1 MIKNIGKFKQWTGEK
16 IGKAQKT
23 RMDEDFNGLQTE
35 TEAQRVS
42 LDKLHESSH
51 AYLKAMSKR
60 VEGDDKSKRL
70 AIETFG
76 ISMSDQSY
84 TLPEGLSY
92 REALHQMGDAHQSI
106 GAAQG
111 ELIIRLGSSYI
122 ECLERAQAQMKE
134 YQAMQKKLHSR
145 RLDYDAKLAKVQ
157 KAKKEKPE
165 WEEEMQAA
173 KAKYEETRECVLG
186 IMSAISESQDDN
198 VISLKAYY
206 DAQLAYARRMVE
218 ILEAVPE
225 STFAVSPSTSQTSH
239 ERKVYRQSSFDPE
252 EEQSDHSDDH
262 YSIHTVPT
270 PTTATPTTG
279 RHQQLYRAPSFS
291 DVRQQNTFNSN
302 QHPGSNADLSRP
314 TSYLVPN
321 GTSVRKNSTGMNK
334 ANVHPA
340 SSASAPAAAAPLPV
354 REKACKQVR
363 ALYNFDATAEGEL
376 SLRKGDVVRIIE
388 EIDEGWWE
396 GELVDASGGRCE
408 GMFPSNYVEEIE
420 QPQLPH
426 RQGSIH
432 SSSDSTRYNDVEEKV
447 YYARATAAA
456 ESSPLYEEPE
466 PSFAESEPEIEPVQ
480 VPAAR
485 RAPPPPMVRQ
495 QSFTV
500 PLARATPPPSR
511 PASGMATTSKA
522 VGSRMAPPPPP
533 TRRVGGSVDMT
544 TRPPS
549 GMNVVTTPPTG
560 SAATMTGYNNSNN
573 NNNRVS
579 PIPAT
584 PNGHGHGYGQGQGQG
599 QGGYLPRECL
609 GQRQASVSSMGVC
622 RECQCDEF
630 TANVFKPGSCN
641 NCFHAH

>member
-60 VEGDDKSKRL
+60 LEGDDKFKGL

-76 ISMSDQSY
+76 ISMSAQSY
-84 TLPEGLSY
+84 TLPEGSSY

-111 ELIIRLGSSYI
+111 ELISRLGSSYI

-225 STFAVSPSTSQTSH
+225 STFAVSPSTSQPRH
-239 ERKVYRQSSFDPE
+239 ERKIYRQSSFDPE
-252 EEQSDHSDDH
+252 EEQSNHSDDH

-270 PTTATPTTG
+270 PTNPTTTTG
-279 RHQQLYRAPSFS
+279 RHHQLYRAPSFS
-291 DVRQQNTFNSN
+291 DARQQNTSNSN
-302 QHPGSNADLSRP
+302 QHAASSADLSRP
-314 TSYLVPN
+314 MSHLALN
-321 GTSVRKNSTGMNK
+321 GTSVRKNSTGMNN
-334 ANVHPA
+334 ANGRPA
-340 SSASAPAAAAPLPV
+340 SSASAPAPPPAAAAPALPV
-354 REKACKQVR
+354 REKACKHVR

-396 GELVDASGGRCE
+396 GELVDASGGRHE

-420 QPQLPH
+420 QPQLPR

-432 SSSDSTRYNDVEEKV
+432 SSSDSNRYNDVEEQV

-456 ESSPLYEEPE
+456 ESSPQYEEPE
-466 PSFAESEPEIEPVQ
+466 PSFAESEHEPEPVQ

-533 TRRVGGSVDMT
+533 PTRRRCPMVTVMDMDKDRDKDKDKEDICRGSV
-544 TRPPS
+544 
-549 GMNVVTTPPTG
+549 
-560 SAATMTGYNNSNN
+560 
-573 NNNRVS
+573 
-579 PIPAT
+579 
-584 PNGHGHGYGQGQGQG
+584 
-599 QGGYLPRECL
+599 
-609 GQRQASVSSMGVC
+609 
-622 RECQCDEF
+622 
-630 TANVFKPGSCN
+630 
-641 NCFHAH
+641 

>member
-35 TEAQRVS
+35 TEAQRDA
-42 LDKLHESSH
+42 LDKLHESSQ

-60 VEGDDKSKRL
+60 VEGDDKFKGL

-76 ISMSDQSY
+76 ISMSAQSY
-84 TLPEGLSY
+84 TLPEGSPY
-92 REALHQMGDAHQSI
+92 KEALQQMGDAHQSI

-111 ELIIRLGSSYI
+111 ELISRLGSSYI

-173 KAKYEETRECVLG
+173 KAKYEDTRECVLG

-218 ILEAVPE
+218 VLEAVPE
-225 STFAVSPSTSQTSH
+225 RTFVVSPSSSQSRH
-239 ERKVYRQSSFDPE
+239 ERKICRQSSYEPE
-252 EEQSDHSDDH
+252 EEQSYNSDDH
-262 YSIHTVPT
+262 SSIHSIPTPT
-270 PTTATPTTG
+270 PTTTTTG
-279 RHQQLYRAPSFS
+279 RHRPQLDRAPSLS
-291 DVRQQNTFNSN
+291 DVRRQNTINSN
-302 QHPGSNADLSRP
+302 HHAGSSADFSR
-314 TSYLVPN
+314 SISHLASN
-321 GTSVRKNSTGMNK
+321 GAPARKNSTVMNR
-334 ANVHPA
+334 ASVPSPPA
-340 SSASAPAAAAPLPV
+340 PLVPAPTLPV
-354 REKACKQVR
+354 REKAYKQVR

-376 SLRKGDVVRIIE
+376 SLRKGDIVRIIE

-396 GELVDASGGRCE
+396 GELVDASGGRYE
-408 GMFPSNYVEEIE
+408 GMFPSNYVEEVE
-420 QPQLPH
+420 QPPAERPQLPQ
-426 RQGSIH
+426 RQGSVY
-432 SSSDSTRYNDVEEKV
+432 SNSDSNRYSDVEEQA
-447 YYARATAAA
+447 YYGRATAAG
-456 ESSPLYEEPE
+456 ELTPQYEEPE
-466 PSFAESEPEIEPVQ
+466 PQYAEPEPEPIQ

-495 QSFTV
+495 QS
-500 PLARATPPPSR
+500 LARATPPPSR
-511 PASGMATTSKA
+511 PASGMATTSKL
-522 VGSRMAPPPPP
+522 VGSRVAPPPPP
-533 TRRVGGSVDMT
+533 TRRAGGGTAEIV
-544 TRPPS
+544 RPLS
-549 GMNVVTTPPTG
+549 GLNVVTTSPTN
-560 SAATMTGYNNSNN
+560 SAPTMGYNNNG
-573 NNNRVS
+573 NRVS
-579 PIPAT
+579 PMPAT
-584 PNGHGHGYGQGQGQG
+584 PNGQH
-599 QGGYLPRECL
+599 GGYLPRECL
-609 GQRQASVSSMGVC
+609 GQHQQQQASAVSMAPC
-622 RECQCDEF
+622 RECQCNDF

>member
-35 TEAQRVS
+35 TEAQRVA

-60 VEGDDKSKRL
+60 VEGDDKFKGL

-76 ISMSDQSY
+76 ICMSAQSY
-84 TLPEGLSY
+84 TLPEGSSY
-92 REALHQMGDAHQSI
+92 RDALLQMGDAHQSI
-106 GAAQG
+106 GTAQS
-111 ELIIRLGSSYI
+111 ELISRLGSSYI

-173 KAKYEETRECVLG
+173 KAKYEDTRECVLG

-225 STFAVSPSTSQTSH
+225 STFAVSPSASQPRH
-239 ERKVYRQSSFDPE
+239 ERRICRQSSFDPE
-252 EEQSDHSDDH
+252 EERSYHSDDRS
-262 YSIHTVPT
+262 SIHSIPT
-270 PTTATPTTG
+270 PTATTG
-279 RHQQLYRAPSFS
+279 RYNQLDRTPSFS
-291 DVRQQNTFNSN
+291 NVRRQNTINSN
-302 QHPGSNADLSRP
+302 HHSGNGADLSP
-314 TSYLVPN
+314 VSHLAPN
-321 GTSVRKNSTGMNK
+321 GTPVRKNSTGMNRT
-334 ANVHPA
+334 NGY
-340 SSASAPAAAAPLPV
+340 SASALAPPPPVPTPAAPV

-376 SLRKGDVVRIIE
+376 SLRKGDIVRIIE

-396 GELVDASGGRCE
+396 GELVDASGGRYE

-420 QPQLPH
+420 QSPATERPQLPQ
-426 RQGSIH
+426 RQGSVY
-432 SSSDSTRYNDVEEKV
+432 SNYSDSKRYNDVDEQA

-456 ESSPLYEEPE
+456 ESSPQYEEPE
-466 PSFAESEPEIEPVQ
+466 PSYAESEPEPVQ

-495 QSFTV
+495 LSFTA

-511 PASGMATTSKA
+511 PASGMATTSKT

-533 TRRVGGSVDMT
+533 TRRAGGATES
-544 TRPPS
+544 TRPHS
-549 GMNVVTTPPTG
+549 GLNVVTTPPTG
-560 SAATMTGYNNSNN
+560 SAPTMMGYGKSNS

-579 PIPAT
+579 PMPAT
-584 PNGHGHGYGQGQGQG
+584 PNGHGHGHG
-599 QGGYLPRECL
+599 QGGYLPKECI
-609 GQRQASVSSMGVC
+609 GQQQQASVSTVAPC
-622 RECQCDEF
+622 RECQCDDF

-641 NCFHAH
+641 NCFHTH

>member
-23 RMDEDFNGLQTE
+23 RMDEDFNGLQIE
-35 TEAQRVS
+35 TEAQRVT

-60 VEGDDKSKRL
+60 IEGDDKFKGL

-76 ISMSDQSY
+76 ISMSAQSY
-84 TLPEGLSY
+84 TLPEGSSY
-92 REALHQMGDAHQSI
+92 RDALHQMGDAHQSI

-111 ELIIRLGSSYI
+111 EL
-122 ECLERAQAQMKE
+122 
-134 YQAMQKKLHSR
+134 AMQKKLHSR

-173 KAKYEETRECVLG
+173 KAKYEDTRECILG

-225 STFAVSPSTSQTSH
+225 STFAVSPSASQPRH
-239 ERKVYRQSSFDPE
+239 ERRMCRQSSFDPE
-252 EEQSDHSDDH
+252 EERSYHSDDRS
-262 YSIHTVPT
+262 SIHSIPT
-270 PTTATPTTG
+270 PTATTG
-279 RHQQLYRAPSFS
+279 RRNQLDRAPSFS
-291 DVRQQNTFNSN
+291 DVRRQNTINSN
-302 QHPGSNADLSRP
+302 HHPDSGADLNSM
-314 TSYLVPN
+314 SHLAPN
-321 GTSVRKNSTGMNK
+321 GTPVRKNSTGMNR
-334 ANVHPA
+334 ANGY
-340 SSASAPAAAAPLPV
+340 SASVPAPSPPVPIPAAPV

-376 SLRKGDVVRIIE
+376 SLRKGDIVRIID

-396 GELVDASGGRCE
+396 GELVDASGGRYE
-408 GMFPSNYVEEIE
+408 GMFPSNYVKEIE
-420 QPQLPH
+420 KPPATERPQLPQ
-426 RQGSIH
+426 RQGSVH
-432 SSSDSTRYNDVEEKV
+432 SNYSDSKRYNDMDEQA

-456 ESSPLYEEPE
+456 ESSPQYEEPE
-466 PSFAESEPEIEPVQ
+466 PSYAESEPEPVQ
-480 VPAAR
+480 IAAAR

-495 QSFTV
+495 LSFTAPFV
-500 PLARATPPPSR
+500 RGTPPPSR

-533 TRRVGGSVDMT
+533 TRRLGGAAES
-544 TRPPS
+544 TRPHS
-549 GMNVVTTPPTG
+549 GLNVVTTPPTG
-560 SAATMTGYNNSNN
+560 SAPTMMGYNKSNN

-579 PIPAT
+579 PMPAT
-584 PNGHGHGYGQGQGQG
+584 PNGHGHGHG
-599 QGGYLPRECL
+599 QGGYLPRECI
-609 GQRQASVSSMGVC
+609 GQQQQQASVSTMAPC
-622 RECQCDEF
+622 RECQCDDF

>member
-35 TEAQRVS
+35 TEAQRVA
-42 LDKLHESSH
+42 LEKLHESSH

-60 VEGDDKSKRL
+60 VEGDDKFKGL

-76 ISMSDQSY
+76 ISMSAQSY
-84 TLPEGLSY
+84 TIPEGSSY

-111 ELIIRLGSSYI
+111 ELISRLGSSYI

-173 KAKYEETRECVLG
+173 KAKYEDTRECVLG
-186 IMSAISESQDDN
+186 IMSAISESQDEN

-225 STFAVSPSTSQTSH
+225 STFTVSPNTSHPRH
-239 ERKVYRQSSFDPE
+239 ERKLYRQSSYEPE
-252 EEQSDHSDDH
+252 EERSNYSDDH
-262 YSIHTVPT
+262 SSIHSVV
-270 PTTATPTTG
+270 TG
-279 RHQQLYRAPSFS
+279 RHQLDRAPSFS
-291 DVRQQNTFNSN
+291 DVRRQNTINSN
-302 QHPGSNADLSRP
+302 HYPNGAELSR
-314 TSYLVPN
+314 SMSHLAPN
-321 GTSVRKNSTGMNK
+321 GAPVRKNSTG
-334 ANVHPA
+334 VSRA
-340 SSASAPAAAAPLPV
+340 SIHTVSMQPPPAPAPALPV
-354 REKACKQVR
+354 REKPCRQVR

-376 SLRKGDVVRIIE
+376 SLRKGDIVRIIE

-396 GELVDASGGRCE
+396 GEFVDSNGGRYE

-420 QPQLPH
+420 QPPEPVERLQ
-426 RQGSIH
+426 RQGSVY
-432 SSSDSTRYNDVEEKV
+432 SNSDSNRFVDADEQA

-456 ESSPLYEEPE
+456 EASPQFEEPE
-466 PSFAESEPEIEPVQ
+466 PHYAEPEPEPVQ

-495 QSFTV
+495 QSFT
-500 PLARATPPPSR
+500 
-511 PASGMATTSKA
+511 ASST
-522 VGSRMAPPPPP
+522 
-533 TRRVGGSVDMT
+533 
-544 TRPPS
+544 
-549 GMNVVTTPPTG
+549 
-560 SAATMTGYNNSNN
+560 
-573 NNNRVS
+573 
-579 PIPAT
+579 
-584 PNGHGHGYGQGQGQG
+584 
-599 QGGYLPRECL
+599 CL
-609 GQRQASVSSMGVC
+609 GDGNYKQASWLKGSPTPTTHSSCRDFSCRAEYQTSFGTECGDDTSNQFYSHDGIQQSSVSNAS
-622 RECQCDEF
+622 D
-630 TANVFKPGSCN
+630 A
-641 NCFHAH
+641 

>member
-23 RMDEDFNGLQTE
+23 RMDEDFNGLQAE
-35 TEAQRVS
+35 TEAQRVP

-60 VEGDDKSKRL
+60 VEGDDKFKGL

-76 ISMSDQSY
+76 ISMSAQSY
-84 TLPEGLSY
+84 TLPEGSSY

-111 ELIIRLGSSYI
+111 ELITRLGSSYI

-198 VISLKAYY
+198 IISLKAYY

-225 STFAVSPSTSQTSH
+225 STFAVSPSTSQAPH
-239 ERKVYRQSSFDPE
+239 ERKIYRQSSFDPE
-252 EEQSDHSDDH
+252 EEQSNHSDDH
-262 YSIHTVPT
+262 YTVPT

-279 RHQQLYRAPSFS
+279 RHQQLCRAPSFS

-302 QHPGSNADLSRP
+302 QHAGSSANLSRP
-314 TSYLVPN
+314 MSHLVPN

-334 ANVHPA
+334 ANGHPA
-340 SSASAPAAAAPLPV
+340 SSAPAPAPAAPAPALPV

-363 ALYNFDATAEGEL
+363 ALYNFDATADGEL

-396 GELVDASGGRCE
+396 GELVDASGGRYE

-420 QPQLPH
+420 QPPLPH
-426 RQGSIH
+426 RQGSTH
-432 SSSDSTRYNDVEEKV
+432 SSSDSNRYNDVDEHV
-447 YYARATAAA
+447 YYARTTAAA
-456 ESSPLYEEPE
+456 ESSPQYEEPE
-466 PSFAESEPEIEPVQ
+466 PSFAESEPEPEPVQ
-480 VPAAR
+480 VPA
-485 RAPPPPMVRQ
+485 
-495 QSFTV
+495 ST
-500 PLARATPPPSR
+500 
-511 PASGMATTSKA
+511 
-522 VGSRMAPPPPP
+522 
-533 TRRVGGSVDMT
+533 
-544 TRPPS
+544 
-549 GMNVVTTPPTG
+549 
-560 SAATMTGYNNSNN
+560 
-573 NNNRVS
+573 
-579 PIPAT
+579 
-584 PNGHGHGYGQGQGQG
+584 
-599 QGGYLPRECL
+599 
-609 GQRQASVSSMGVC
+609 
-622 RECQCDEF
+622 
-630 TANVFKPGSCN
+630 
-641 NCFHAH
+641 CFGDGDD